1 MNISEKEFSGIFP
14 YLVTPL
20 DESGNLKE
28 DVLCNLVNHLISK
41 GVHGLTPLGSTGEG
55 AYFPWEV
62 KKKVVEV
69 VVKAAAGRVPV
80 IAGVNE
86 MTTNGTVKQAKET
99 ERIGVDGILVVLPTY
114 FPLADQQVVEH
125 FRAVARA
132 VSCPIILYTNPKFS
146 KWDFTIPM
154 LMELAEEPNILY
166 LKDASGNTGKLLS
179 IVNALKH
186 RFKIF
191 SASAHIP
198 LFVFM
203 MGGVGW
209 MAGPAC
215 LIPEQCV
222 ALFNLAQQKSWE
234 KALELQKR
242 LWSLNIAFQRY
253 SLAACVKAGL
263 EMQGFPVGPPLL
275 PQRQLDEEG
284 KKVVSQ
290 ILIDIGV
297 L

>member
-1 MNISEKEFSGIFP
+1 MSKKDFAGIFP
-14 YLVTPL
+14 YLVTPT
-20 DESGNLKE
+20 DPSGNLKE
-28 DVLCNLVNHLISK
+28 NVLSDLVNHLISK

-55 AYFPWEV
+55 AYFNWET
-62 KKKVVEV
+62 KKRVIDI
-69 VVKAAAGRVPV
+69 VVKTAGGRVPV

-86 MTTNGTVKQAKET
+86 MTTNGAVKQAIET

-114 FPLADQQVVEH
+114 FPLADKQVIEH

-132 VSCPIILYTNPKFS
+132 VSCPVTLYTNPKFAQ
-146 KWDFTIPM
+146 WDFTIPM
-154 LMELAEEPNILY
+154 LEELAEEPNIRY

-179 IVNALKH
+179 IANTL
-186 RFKIF
+186 RNRLKIF

-198 LFVFM
+198 VFVLM
-203 MGGVGW
+203 IGGVGW

-222 ALFNLAQQKSWE
+222 NLYNLAREKRWEEATNLQKS
-234 KALELQKR
+234 
-242 LWSLNIAFQRY
+242 LWSLNIAFQNY
-253 SLAACVKAGL
+253 SLASCVKAGL
-263 EMQGFPVGPPLL
+263 EMQGFPVGSPLP

-290 ILIDIGV
+290 ILTDMGV

>member
-1 MNISEKEFSGIFP
+1 MSKKEFAGIFP
-14 YLVTPL
+14 YLVTPI
-20 DESGNLKE
+20 DPSGNLKE
-28 DVLCNLVNHLISK
+28 DVLSDLVNHLISK

-62 KKKVVEV
+62 KKRVVDV
-69 VVKAAAGRVPV
+69 VVKAANGRVPV

-86 MTTNGTVKQAKET
+86 MTTHGAVTQAIAT
-99 ERIGVDGILVVLPTY
+99 ERAGADGILVVLPTY
-114 FPLADQQVVEH
+114 FPLADKQVVEH
-125 FRAVARA
+125 FRAIARA
-132 VSCPIILYTNPKFS
+132 VSCPVTLYTNPKFA

-154 LMELAEEPNILY
+154 LEELAEEPNIRY

-179 IVNALKH
+179 IVNTLQG
-186 RFKIF
+186 RIKIF
-191 SASAHIP
+191 SASAHVP
-198 LFVFM
+198 VFVFM
-203 MGGVGW
+203 IGGVGW

-222 ALFNLAQQKSWE
+222 HLFTLAREKRWE
-234 KALELQKR
+234 EAFELQKI
-242 LWSLNIAFQRY
+242 LWSLNIAFQKY
-253 SLAACVKAGL
+253 SLASCVKAGL
-263 EMQGFPVGPPLL
+263 EMQGFPVGSPVP

-290 ILIDIGV
+290 ILTNIGV

>member
-1 MNISEKEFSGIFP
+1 MPEREFSGIFP

-28 DVLCNLVNHLISK
+28 DVLCDLVNHLISK

-55 AYFPWEV
+55 AYFPWEL
-62 KKKVVEV
+62 KKRVIEMVVETT
-69 VVKAAAGRVPV
+69 AGRIPV

-86 MTTNGTVKQAKET
+86 ITTAGAIEQASHT
-99 ERIGVDGILVVLPTY
+99 ERIGADGILIVLPTY

-132 VSCPIILYTNPKFS
+132 VSCPVTLYTNPKFS

-154 LMELAEEPNILY
+154 LEELAEEPNIRY

-179 IVNALKH
+179 IVDALH
-186 RFKIF
+186 NRIKIF
-191 SASAHIP
+191 SASAHVP

-215 LIPEQCV
+215 LIPEECV
-222 ALFNLAQQKSWE
+222 ALFNLAQQENWIE
-234 KALELQKR
+234 ALELQKR
-242 LWSLNIAFQRY
+242 LWSLNVAFENY

-263 EMQGFPVGPPLL
+263 EMQGFPVGSPIP

-284 KKVVSQ
+284 KRVVSR
-290 ILIDIGV
+290 ILTNIGV

>member
-1 MNISEKEFSGIFP
+1 MSQEEFAGIFP
-14 YLVTPL
+14 YLVTPI
-20 DESGNLKE
+20 DQSGNLKE
-28 DVLCNLVNHLISK
+28 DVLRDLVNHLISK

-62 KKKVVEV
+62 KKKVIDV
-69 VVKAAAGRVPV
+69 VVKAANGRVPV

-86 MTTNGTVKQAKET
+86 MTTHGAVKQAIAT
-99 ERIGVDGILVVLPTY
+99 ERAGADGILAVLPTY
-114 FPLADQQVVEH
+114 FPLADRYVVEH
-125 FRAVARA
+125 FRAIARA
-132 VSCPIILYTNPKFS
+132 VSCPVVLYTNPKFA

-154 LMELAEEPNILY
+154 LEELAEEPNIRY

-179 IVNALKH
+179 IANTLQD
-186 RFKIF
+186 RIEIF
-191 SASAHIP
+191 SASAHVP
-198 LFVFM
+198 VFVFM
-203 MGGVGW
+203 IGGVGW

-222 ALFNLAQQKSWE
+222 NLFNMAREKRWE
-234 KALELQKR
+234 EAFELQKT
-242 LWSLNIAFQRY
+242 LWSLNVAFQNY

-263 EMQGFPVGPPLL
+263 EMQGFPVGSPLP

-284 KKVVSQ
+284 KKIVSQ
-290 ILIDIGV
+290 ILTNIGV

>member
-1 MNISEKEFSGIFP
+1 MTEKEFSGIFP
-14 YLVTPL
+14 YLVTPI
-20 DESGNLKE
+20 DQSGDLRE
-28 DVLCNLVNHLISK
+28 DVLRDLVNHLISK

-62 KKKVVEV
+62 KKRVIEV
-69 VVKAAAGRVPV
+69 VVQTTAGRIPI

-86 MTTNGTVKQAKET
+86 MTTNGAVKQAIET
-99 ERIGVDGILVVLPTY
+99 ERTGVDGILVILPTY
-114 FPLADQQVVEH
+114 FPLADQHVAEH
-125 FRAVARA
+125 FRTVARA
-132 VSCPIILYTNPKFS
+132 VSCPVTLYTNPKFS
-146 KWDFTIPM
+146 RWDFTIPM
-154 LMELAEEPNILY
+154 LEELAQEPNILY

-179 IVNALKH
+179 IIDALGD
-186 RFKIF
+186 RIKIF

-203 MGGVGW
+203 MGGIGW

-215 LIPEQCV
+215 LIPDHCV
-222 ALFNLAQQKSWE
+222 RLYELAQGKKWE
-234 KALELQKR
+234 DALVLQKT
-242 LWSLNIAFQRY
+242 LWSLNVAFQKY

-263 EMQGFPVGPPLL
+263 EMQGFPVGSPLP

-284 KKVVSQ
+284 KRIVSQ
-290 ILIDIGV
+290 ILTTIGV

>member
-20 DESGNLKE
+20 DESGGLKD
-28 DVLCNLVNHLISK
+28 DVLRDLVNHLISK

-55 AYFPWEV
+55 AYFPWEL
-62 KKKVVEV
+62 KKRVIEV
-69 VVKAAAGRVPV
+69 VVETTAGRVPV
-80 IAGVNE
+80 VAGVNN
-86 MTTNGTVKQAKET
+86 MTTHGAVREAVET

-132 VSCPIILYTNPKFS
+132 VSCPVTLYTNPKFS
-146 KWDFTIPM
+146 SWDFTIPM
-154 LMELAEEPNILY
+154 LEELAEEPNIRY

-179 IVNALKH
+179 IVNALQD
-186 RFKIF
+186 RIKIF

-222 ALFNLAQQKSWE
+222 ALFNLAQQKSWIE
-234 KALELQKR
+234 ALKLQKR
-242 LWSLNIAFQRY
+242 LWSLNVAFEQY

-263 EMQGFPVGPPLL
+263 EMQGFPVGSPIP
-275 PQRQLDEEG
+275 PQRQLDEKG
-284 KKVVSQ
+284 KKLVYQ
-290 ILIDIGV
+290 ILTNIGV

>member
-1 MNISEKEFSGIFP
+1 MSQKEFAGIFP
-14 YLVTPL
+14 YLVTPI
-20 DESGNLKE
+20 DRSGNLKE
-28 DVLCNLVNHLISK
+28 DVLRDLVNHLISK

-55 AYFPWEV
+55 AYFPWEI
-62 KKKVVEV
+62 KKRVVDV
-69 VVKAAAGRVPV
+69 VIKAAAGRVPV

-86 MTTNGTVKQAKET
+86 MTTDGAVKQAVET
-99 ERIGVDGILVVLPTY
+99 ERAGADGILVVLPTY
-114 FPLADQQVVEH
+114 FPLADKQVVKH

-132 VSCPIILYTNPKFS
+132 VSCPVVLYTNPKFA

-154 LMELAEEPNILY
+154 LEELAEEPNIQY
-166 LKDASGNTGKLLS
+166 LKDASGNTGKLFS
-179 IVNALKH
+179 IINTLQDHIKV
-186 RFKIF
+186 F

-222 ALFNLAQQKSWE
+222 NLYNLAQENKWAEALKFQKI
-234 KALELQKR
+234 
-242 LWSLNIAFQRY
+242 LWSLNVAFQKY
-253 SLAACVKAGL
+253 SLASCVKAGL
-263 EMQGFPVGPPLL
+263 EMQGFPVGSPLP

-284 KKVVSQ
+284 KKVVSD
-290 ILIDIGV
+290 ILIDISA

>member
-1 MNISEKEFSGIFP
+1 MSKKEFAGIFP
-14 YLVTPL
+14 YLVTPI
-20 DESGNLKE
+20 DPSGNLKE
-28 DVLCNLVNHLISK
+28 DVLSDLVNHLISK

-62 KKKVVEV
+62 KKRVVDV
-69 VVKAAAGRVPV
+69 VVKAANGRVPV

-86 MTTNGTVKQAKET
+86 MTTHGAVTQAIET
-99 ERIGVDGILVVLPTY
+99 ERAGADGILVVLPTY
-114 FPLADQQVVEH
+114 FPLADKQVVEH
-125 FRAVARA
+125 FRAIARA
-132 VSCPIILYTNPKFS
+132 VSCPVTLYTNPKFA

-154 LMELAEEPNILY
+154 LEELAEEPNIRY

-179 IVNALKH
+179 IVNTLQG
-186 RFKIF
+186 RIKIF
-191 SASAHIP
+191 SASAHVP
-198 LFVFM
+198 VFVFM
-203 MGGVGW
+203 IGGVGW

-222 ALFNLAQQKSWE
+222 HLFTLAREKRWE
-234 KALELQKR
+234 EAFELQKI
-242 LWSLNIAFQRY
+242 LWSLNIAFQKY
-253 SLAACVKAGL
+253 SLASCVKAGL
-263 EMQGFPVGPPLL
+263 EMQGFPVGSPLP

-290 ILIDIGV
+290 ILTNIGV